1 MEKTIIL
8 TGPQGSGKT
17 FLSEII
23 EDLNSGKKI
32 LKTDFHEIGYTTNVF
47 LLRTDL
53 VIIEEVP
60 SKELPK
66 LLDRI
71 KKMIPYI
78 KRTHFIIICQSIPEL
93 KKNYTYTEIKCSYNQ
108 KII

>member
-1 MEKTIIL
+1 MAKTIIL

-17 FLSEII
+17 LLSETIQC
-23 EDLNSGKKI
+23 LNSGKKI
-32 LKTDFHEIGYTTNVF
+32 LKTDFNKIGCTTNVF
-47 LLRTDL
+47 LLRRDL
-53 VIIEEVP
+53 VIVEEVP

-71 KKMIPYI
+71 EEMTPNLKKP
-78 KRTHFIIICQSIPEL
+78 HFIIICQSIPEL
-93 KKNYTYTEIKCSYNQ
+93 KKSYTYTEIKCSYNQ